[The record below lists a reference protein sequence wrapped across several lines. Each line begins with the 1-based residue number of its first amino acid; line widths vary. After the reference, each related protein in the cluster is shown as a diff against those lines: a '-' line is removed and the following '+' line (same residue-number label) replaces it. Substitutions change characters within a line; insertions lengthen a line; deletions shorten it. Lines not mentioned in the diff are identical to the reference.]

1 MVKAADNFIYG
12 KDFYKEGDEIPA
24 SLLPELEK
32 HQCSHLSTFVSVNG
46 TYHKITNPRVKGWIM
61 QRKNLERRL
70 INYFKDIPEKDLGYW
85 DEKKKEPEKTSPK
98 KVKK

>member
-12 KDFYKEGDEIPA
+12 KDFYKEGDEIPV

-32 HQCSHLSTFVSVNG
+32 HQYSHLSTFVSVNG
-46 TYHKITNPRVKGWIM
+46 TYHKITDPRVKGWVQ
-61 QRKNLERRL
+61 QRKHLEKRL
-70 INYFKDIPEKDLGYW
+70 IQYFKDIPQEDLEYW
-85 DEKKKEPEKTSPK
+85 NEKKEPEKPSPK